1 MISLQVSKEDVA
13 RLRAQ
18 LQAIPIPNFTPGQSS
33 NTNFTDV
40 TRTQFFRI
48 PFTQVNTM
56 NSLQR

>member
-1 MISLQVSKEDVA
+1 MSKEDVA